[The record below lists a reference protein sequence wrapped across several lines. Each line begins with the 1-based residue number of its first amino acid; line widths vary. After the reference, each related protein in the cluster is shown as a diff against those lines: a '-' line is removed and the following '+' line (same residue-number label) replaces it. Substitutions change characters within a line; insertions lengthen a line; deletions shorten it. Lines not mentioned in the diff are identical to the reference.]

1 MCFENPNRK
10 LERTIFTSG
19 EHGLLQMISKPG
31 VMCQRG
37 RRTPK
42 GLDCEIPKRNESILK
57 RTIFAND
64 RLRRLQSSRGKV
76 QKKKKKQMLLKL
88 NLI

>member
-19 EHGLLQMISKPG
+19 EHGLLQMISKPDRG

-64 RLRRLQSSRGKV
+64 GLGRLQSSRGKA
-76 QKKKKKQMLLKL
+76 KKKKKNKCY
-88 NLI
+88 